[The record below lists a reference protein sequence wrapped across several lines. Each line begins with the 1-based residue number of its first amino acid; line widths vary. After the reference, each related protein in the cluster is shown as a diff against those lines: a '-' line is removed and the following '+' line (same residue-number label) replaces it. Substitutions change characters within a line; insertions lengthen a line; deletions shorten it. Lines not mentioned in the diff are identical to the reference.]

1 MRLCR
6 LAFQN
11 VKCNLKNYVSLV
23 LSLSFSIMIFYNFQN
38 LVYSDLFAAVG
49 ERSKDYSDMLIQML
63 SLVLGVFIVFF
74 TGYATN
80 VFLTK
85 AEKRN
90 RDFYFYGADEPEN
103 WKSVYYGNDDGGRGN
118 AGSRYWIW
126 YPAVTVVSDDPAYH
140 V

>member
-63 SLVLGVFIVFF
+63 SLVL
-74 TGYATN
+74 
-80 VFLTK
+80 
-85 AEKRN
+85 
-90 RDFYFYGADEPEN
+90 
-103 WKSVYYGNDDGGRGN
+103 
-118 AGSRYWIW
+118 
-126 YPAVTVVSDDPAYH
+126 
-140 V
+140 